1 MARSGGFFS
10 SGRRN
15 RFMTSLQVK
24 VALSDGLDVRQI
36 AEFVQLA
43 SKFESSVY
51 LNSERAKVNA
61 KSIMGMMA
69 QNLDRGDEITVIA
82 DGADEEDAVNAIG
95 AFLQGRRI

>member
-1 MARSGGFFS
+1 
-10 SGRRN
+10 
-15 RFMTSLQVK
+15 MTSLQVK